1 MGPAMAMNL
10 LFLISFSNVTLSLRV
25 VNAPEEELELLAVTI
40 GLLPAAIRSREEE
53 EEEEDIVRRC
63 VSFRHGIDN
72 KFATR
77 IWGLVLLL

>member
-40 GLLPAAIRSREEE
+40 GLLPAAITSRE